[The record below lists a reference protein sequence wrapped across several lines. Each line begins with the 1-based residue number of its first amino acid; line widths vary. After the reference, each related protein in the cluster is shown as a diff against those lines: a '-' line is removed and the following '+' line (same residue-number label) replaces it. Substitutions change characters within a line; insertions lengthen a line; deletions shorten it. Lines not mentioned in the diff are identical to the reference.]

1 MTSADFTPVRPGL
14 SRVPRLRA
22 RPGFSLTELII
33 TCILIGIVTAISTG
47 RITSMRAQQQVA
59 GSSSLIQTQL
69 EKAFAIAGRN
79 RAPMHIVWNSTTMV
93 LSVMNRAETVTYGF
107 ARLKDDYGLKSGEV
121 TVTKNPTTVSAIEVY
136 PNGFAN
142 CAITIAITAVRGGT
156 TYTKSVYMT
165 RSGLVKV
172 T

>member
-1 MTSADFTPVRPGL
+1 MPLADFARTRPRSSRAPGL
-14 SRVPRLRA
+14 HS

-33 TCILIGIVTAISTG
+33 TCILIGIVTAVSTG
-47 RITSMRAQQQVA
+47 RITSMRAQQQVTRSA
-59 GSSSLIQTQL
+59 GGIQVQL

-93 LSVMNRAETVTYGF
+93 MSITSRDEAVTYGY
-107 ARLKDDYGLKSGEV
+107 AKLKDDFGLKSGEV
-121 TVTKNPTTVSAIEVY
+121 TFSATPTEVY

-142 CAITIAITAVRGGT
+142 GSLTITITAVRGGT
-156 TYTKSVYMT
+156 TYSKIVYMT
-165 RSGLVKV
+165 RSGLVRV